1 MCNGEA
7 DSKKPEMMCVP
18 IVVEKGL
25 DVGFAFDGDADCCLC
40 VDEKDNVIAGDHI
53 LYIYG
58 CYMKEHGKIMNNTV
72 VTPVMSNFG
81 LYKAL
86 DCWASDTLRPM

>member
-1 MCNGEA
+1 MLIRVCNGEA

-58 CYMKEHGKIMNNTV
+58 CYYEGTRQDHEQYCGHTGHV
-72 VTPVMSNFG
+72 Q
-81 LYKAL
+81 
-86 DCWASDTLRPM
+86 LRFV